1 MTAVSAL
8 PAPVI
13 AEAGGGRLDLAG
25 LPEVVQVLTD
35 CGYPVEGGDTVT
47 LTVGAAGR
55 YRDAVVLSVGSLILG
70 AAQIEGHLCFRVPV
84 RELRH
89 ATEDGVLRLRHTVT
103 GHREQRSAWA
113 EYTVVDTA
121 TP

>member
-70 AAQIEGHLCFRVPV
+70 AAQIEGRRVCDSCSGLQFLDAAAEV
-84 RELRH
+84 DHGAERH
-89 ATEDGVLRLRHTVT
+89 
-103 GHREQRSAWA
+103 
-113 EYTVVDTA
+113 VVGSV
-121 TP
+121 